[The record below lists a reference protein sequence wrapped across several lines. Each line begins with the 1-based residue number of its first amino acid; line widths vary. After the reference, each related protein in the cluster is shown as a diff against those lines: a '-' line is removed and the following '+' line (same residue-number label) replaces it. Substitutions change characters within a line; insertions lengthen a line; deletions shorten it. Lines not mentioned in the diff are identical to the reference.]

1 MVLGLSPP
9 LGDLLKSFNENNSEL
24 CLSVSKENVNGNKN
38 NNDNGNNRNKNCN
51 NSEHNNDNFSH
62 NSNNNGNNNYNE
74 NYVNNVN
81 IDSNNSEKNY
91 SEKSNNYDYTDNH
104 STTTLNLFSGN
115 FTPEK
120 SVIMNTD
127 FERTYSTD
135 NSPKSIHS
143 NNSTHFST
151 NFSTNFSRNFSES
164 GSRSMT
170 AATSVSPNFR
180 SNNLPEKNTGSGIN
194 NYRVRPKLAVRSSA
208 DRELDLI
215 TGKPNLIS
223 KKKSEKILR

>member
-1 MVLGLSPP
+1 MHK
-9 LGDLLKSFNENNSEL
+9 LKN
-24 CLSVSKENVNGNKN
+24 
-38 NNDNGNNRNKNCN
+38 
-51 NSEHNNDNFSH
+51 
-62 NSNNNGNNNYNE
+62 
-74 NYVNNVN
+74 
-81 IDSNNSEKNY
+81 
-91 SEKSNNYDYTDNH
+91 NH

-194 NYRVRPKLAVRSSA
+194 NYRTRPKLAVRSSA

-215 TGKPNLIS
+215 TGKPNIIS
-223 KKKSEKILR
+223 KKNELSCMNE